1 MTGATSPMPPDGDA
15 DRSHRSSVPG
25 GEPTVIVVPRP
36 QEVSESAAEAIV
48 AGLDAGIRERGRADF
63 VTTGGSTPIGIYKVL
78 SERLQ
83 GAIEWPRVHL
93 WWGDDRF
100 VPRDHPFSNVQP
112 ADAILLSIA
121 QFAGQSGNQTEGIDV
136 QEGLEA
142 GLVIPVENIHP
153 FPCTEAIAEARG
165 TDWCAAQYERTMRAA
180 DLPSERGFPIFDV
193 VLLGLGPDGHV
204 MSVFP
209 GSEAFDRSD
218 WALPI
223 PAPEHVEPHVARVT
237 MNPAIPG
244 VARTLLL
251 VTSGPEKA
259 DVVGRIFRE
268 ERDVRK
274 LTGQLARRSGATWIL
289 DNAAAAAV
297 PERLV
302 TRR

>member
-1 MTGATSPMPPDGDA
+1 MTGATSPMPPDSDA
-15 DRSHRSSVPG
+15 GRSHPSSVPG

-36 QEVSESAAEAIV
+36 LDVSEAAAEAIV

-142 GLVIPVENIHP
+142 GLVVPVENIHP
-153 FPCTEAIAEARG
+153 FPCTEAIAEP
-165 TDWCAAQYERTMRAA
+165 AAPTGAQRTTNGRCVPPTCPRSA
-180 DLPSERGFPIFDV
+180 
-193 VLLGLGPDGHV
+193 
-204 MSVFP
+204 VFP
-209 GSEAFDRSD
+209 SSTSCC
-218 WALPI
+218 WAS
-223 PAPEHVEPHVARVT
+223 
-237 MNPAIPG
+237 
-244 VARTLLL
+244 ARTG
-251 VTSGPEKA
+251 T
-259 DVVGRIFRE
+259 
-268 ERDVRK
+268 
-274 LTGQLARRSGATWIL
+274 
-289 DNAAAAAV
+289 
-297 PERLV
+297 
-302 TRR
+302 